1 MVGQAKRVRAAGRR
15 KVNRSIV
22 SETDETDQG
31 ESERAERALKSVK
44 ELTGTGSY
52 EVGAWDLKIK
62 AHRKVE
68 R

>member
-1 MVGQAKRVRAAGRR
+1 MIGQAKRVRAAGRR

-22 SETDETDQG
+22 SETN
-31 ESERAERALKSVK
+31 ERAERALKSVK
-44 ELTGTGSY
+44 ELTGTGDY

-68 R
+68 RR